1 MLHKSASGMDQGGF
15 CLFLSEE
22 GRKDF
27 IKSAVA
33 RQGTYFLSLSL
44 FTTTTSTMVCTSTL
58 HSMLQHGSDESMID
72 G

>member
-44 FTTTTSTMVCTSTL
+44 SLLELL
-58 HSMLQHGSDESMID
+58 HQQWYVQAHYILCFSMDQMNQ
-72 G
+72 